1 MSFDAELR
9 SVLESQQTED
19 EEADVRL
26 PVSNADGSLDK
37 TCETLVLDEELPECD
52 FVADT
57 VRISNRCKFD
67 SRFQKSEEIVVVEDD
82 KELKETDEFGIERN
96 IMRVLTEI
104 QHESGLASQV
114 WGIITVCKLTELS
127 EFSLLFM
134 FEINWRL
141 LIFAFQVSLN
151 VL

>member
-67 SRFQKSEEIVVVEDD
+67 SRF
-82 KELKETDEFGIERN
+82 
-96 IMRVLTEI
+96 
-104 QHESGLASQV
+104 
-114 WGIITVCKLTELS
+114 
-127 EFSLLFM
+127 
-134 FEINWRL
+134 
-141 LIFAFQVSLN
+141 
-151 VL
+151 